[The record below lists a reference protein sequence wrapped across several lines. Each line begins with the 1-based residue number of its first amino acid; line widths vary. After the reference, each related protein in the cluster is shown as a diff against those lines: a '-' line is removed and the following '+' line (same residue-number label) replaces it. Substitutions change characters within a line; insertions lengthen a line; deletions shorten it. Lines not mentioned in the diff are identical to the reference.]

1 MQASETTVTLNKKGV
16 IAISIVVSLSVAL
29 LVSAIMGAVIY
40 FKRKYSGK
48 QDSTSIV
55 VDDLQKPESLDQEK

>member
-29 LVSAIMGAVIY
+29 LVSAIIGAVIY

-48 QDSTSIV
+48 QGSTSIV
-55 VDDLQKPESLDQEK
+55 VDDLQKHESLDQEK